1 MIILDTDVVAV
12 AMGTSAHDAATA
24 LKQASRILISC
35 TSQQSPALQ
44 RSISPAADCYG
55 DIVADRDRAGIPI
68 GSADA
73 QIAAIARVHD
83 ALVATRDS
91 NGFAG
96 TGVATVNPFGG

>member
-24 LKQASRILISC
+24 WLS
-35 TSQQSPALQ
+35 LQ
-44 RSISPAADCYG
+44 NPHQLYLTAITRAAAFDIAAADCYG